1 MHHLTNHK
9 YEILI
14 AQAYAG
20 GDITSPE
27 VNELCGMLDK
37 AFDISIVASAYAIAD
52 LHHYKMRVE
61 EGLVKKALTRRDK
74 KHFEFFLAK
83 N

>member
-20 GDITSPE
+20 APISLTE
-27 VNELCGMLDK
+27 VAELYVMLDQT
-37 AFDISIVASAYAIAD
+37 FDISFFATAYAVAD
-52 LHHYKMRVE
+52 LHQYKMRIE

-74 KHFEFFLAK
+74 KPFEFFLAK